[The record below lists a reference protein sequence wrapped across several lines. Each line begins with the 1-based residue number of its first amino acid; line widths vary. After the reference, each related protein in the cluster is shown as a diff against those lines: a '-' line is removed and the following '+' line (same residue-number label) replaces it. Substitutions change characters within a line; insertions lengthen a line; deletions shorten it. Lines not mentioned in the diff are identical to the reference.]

1 MISLCKI
8 YTGIRLKPWILEEW
22 KISIKLAYICLNLMY
37 HLRCISFKRDKEYSL
52 YRKENMLLKYIF
64 YLVHYNAYL

>member
-22 KISIKLAYICLNLMY
+22 KISIKLAYICLKLMY

-52 YRKENMLLKYIF
+52 YRKKKHAFKIHFLFGSL
-64 YLVHYNAYL
+64 